1 MTDISDLKKKI
12 LQFLGYRKKKSLMVF
27 NELVLVEEISQPTS
41 ITTRTF
47 SHQKIDRESF
57 ILSCLPSQ
65 SVLFPCKDTDSF
77 SLKAV
82 FDSIKDKFSST
93 GLIRIDGNRNESEI
107 HISIITQ
114 FWLDCFVAFQVFLN
128 TLLAPIRD
136 KQWIQYEDFVKSVD
150 AVHQK
155 NVCRAFFSSKQDKK
169 FSSTVKVQKLLCN
182 YYLVY
187 FCIVEFEL
195 KDVDLNALIK
205 VFQLAH
211 RMPRSKEHELATLA
225 KGFMSRADQ
234 RRKYQKGSITIKEF
248 YSLLITSLAL

>member
-1 MTDISDLKKKI
+1 MTDIHDLKKKI
-12 LQFLGYRKKKSLMVF
+12 LQFIGFRKKRALMVF
-27 NELVLVEEISQPTS
+27 DELVLVEEISQTDPNS
-41 ITTRTF
+41 TRTF
-47 SHQKIDRESF
+47 SHPAVDRESF

-82 FDSIKDKFSST
+82 FDSIKDRFSST

-136 KQWIQYEDFVKSVD
+136 KQWVQYEDFVKSID

-169 FSSTVKVQKLLCN
+169 FSSTVRVQKLLCN
-182 YYLVY
+182 VYLVY

-195 KDVDLNALIK
+195 KEIDLSALIK

-211 RMPRSKEHELATLA
+211 RMPKSKEIELNTLA
-225 KGFMSRADQ
+225 KGFMTRADQ
-234 RRKYQKGSITIKEF
+234 RRKYQKHSIAFKEF